1 VKQLPEE
8 VKDLMR
14 AKIEASQR
22 DGMRLGI
29 KYAAKTLRDIA
40 GELETEPTVQ
50 PDYIRG
56 LRDGAALIEDFASKI
71 PPNEAAK

>member
-8 VKDLMR
+8 VKELM
-14 AKIEASQR
+14 KVEFLNSQQ

-29 KYAAKTLRDIA
+29 KFAAKTLRDIA
-40 GELETEPTVQ
+40 GELETEPTVP

-56 LRDGAALIEDFASKI
+56 LRDGAALIEDFAAKI
-71 PPNEAAK
+71 PPNEVAR